1 MSFSEW
7 KEHRLGDICEVGS
20 SKRIYASEYE
30 SNGIPFYRSKEVIQK
45 ARNEEISETL
55 YISRKKYEELDEKFG
70 SPRKGDILIASIG
83 ANMGIT
89 YYVNTDENF
98 YFKDGNVT
106 WLKNFCDMANG
117 GYIYYWLTSSET
129 QANLV
134 NVAIG
139 SAQKALTIDCLKKLN
154 IKLPSIKLQEAITKI
169 LSTLDQKIEINNQI
183 NKKLEEM
190 AQAIFKQWFVDF
202 EFPNEDGE
210 PYKSSGGEMVE
221 NEMGI
226 IPKGWYVYSLYDLA
240 EYINGTSFKKHEM
253 SENTGVPIIKIA
265 ELKQGISNTT
275 KYCVSNK
282 DEKYYLING
291 DILFSWSGNPE
302 TSIDTFI
309 WYRGDGVLN
318 QHTFKVVST
327 KYGNEFMYLVLKHFK
342 PIFTQIASNKQTT
355 GLGHV
360 TVSDLKRL
368 KIALPNHEFMED
380 FLLKIKCII
389 RNIHTNDLE
398 NSKLINMRDILL
410 PKLMSGEIRVP
421 INN

>member
-1 MSFSEW
+1 MITKGWE
-7 KEHRLGDICEVGS
+7 EVVLEDIVDILGDGLHGTPKYDENGEYYFINGNNLEGKIIIDDKTKKVG
-20 SKRIYASEYE
+20 YEEYLKYRKE
-30 SNGIPFYRSKEVIQK
+30 LNDRTILISINGTLGKIAVYNGENIVLGKSACYFNIKKSNSKEFV
-45 ARNEEISETL
+45 
-55 YISRKKYEELDEKFG
+55 KYVMHSDQFKNYLHTHSTGTTIK
-70 SPRKGDILIASIG
+70 
-83 ANMGIT
+83 NMGLKQMRAFK
-89 YYVNTDENF
+89 F
-98 YFKDGNVT
+98 YLPPFP
-106 WLKNFCDMANG
+106 
-117 GYIYYWLTSSET
+117 E
-129 QANLV
+129 
-134 NVAIG
+134 
-139 SAQKALTIDCLKKLN
+139 QKVI
-154 IKLPSIKLQEAITKI
+154 SKI
-169 LSTLDQKIEINNQI
+169 LSDLDTKIEVNNQI

-221 NEMGI
+221 SEMGE
-226 IPKGWYVYSLYDLA
+226 IPKGWSVHSLYDLA
-240 EYINGTSFKKHEM
+240 EYINGTSFKKDEI
-253 SENTGVPIIKIA
+253 SENKGIPIIKIA

-275 KYCVSNK
+275 KYCVSKK

-318 QHTFKVVST
+318 QHTFKVLST
-327 KYGNEFMYLVLKHFK
+327 LYSNQFMYLVLKYFK
-342 PIFTQIASNKQTT
+342 PIFMKIASNKQTT

-368 KIALPNHEFMED
+368 KITLPNQEFMRKVCY
-380 FLLKIKCII
+380 KIDSII
-389 RNIHTNDLE
+389 SEIHTSNLE
-398 NSKLINMRDILL
+398 NNRLSELRDTLL